1 MIMHLASILD
11 QYHDAFQAK
20 YGSRLLPGHLQAIA
34 AISRCR
40 TPQAGQVL
48 VECTEC
54 GHTAWRPRSCGH
66 RNCPQCQNHET
77 SLWLDRQ
84 QDKLLPVEYFM
95 VTFTLPY
102 ELRLLAWDNQ
112 NHVYDLLFACA
123 SSTLKYFGL
132 NPKNLGADIGMTAV
146 LHTHSRRLD
155 YHPHIHV
162 VVPGG
167 GVDKSKKQW
176 KKKKSKYLF
185 NEFALAKVFRARFL
199 EALTKAGLSIPDSVP
214 RKWVVNCICAGK
226 GLSALKY
233 LSRYLYRGVIGENS
247 IVANQDGK
255 ITFEYVESRTGKTLH
270 RTVNGEEFLWLVL
283 QHVLPKGFRRV
294 RDYGF
299 LHGNAKKLLF
309 LVQLVLH
316 VLMQA
321 CVPRPR
327 PAFKCPVCQSPM
339 KIKAFTRPARASG

>member
-1 MIMHLASILD
+1 MPLASILD

-34 AISRCR
+34 AIRRCR
-40 TPQAGQVL
+40 TPQAGQAL
-48 VECTEC
+48 VQCAKC
-54 GHTAWRPRSCGH
+54 GHTAWLPRSCGN

-84 QDKLLPVEYFM
+84 QEKLLPVEYFM

-102 ELRLLAWDNQ
+102 ELRTLAWDNQ
-112 NHVYDLLFACA
+112 NRVYDLLFACA
-123 SSTLKYFGL
+123 SSTLKDFGL

-176 KKKKSKYLF
+176 KKKKSQYLF
-185 NEFALAKVFRARFL
+185 NEFALARVFRARLL
-199 EALTKAGLSIPDSVP
+199 EALTKAGLRVPESVP
-214 RKWVVNCICAGK
+214 QKWVVNCICAGK
-226 GLSALKY
+226 GLPALKY

-255 ITFEYVESRTGKTLH
+255 ITFEYVESRTDKTLR
-270 RTVNGEEFLWLVL
+270 RTLNAEDFLWLVL

-299 LHGNAKKLLF
+299 LHGNAKKLLS
-309 LVQLVLH
+309 LVQLVLR